1 MSAPFSFDEAV
12 FKLLGDEFGV
22 DYAIEV
28 LQAFLADTADKM
40 AKLAINGHDR
50 ELVKREAHSVKGSAA
65 TFGFDDL
72 ARLARELERG
82 AQTIPVE
89 QLETSVR
96 ELRQVFEVTEQFAK
110 TNLLL
115 QAGPGAAA

>member
-1 MSAPFSFDEAV
+1 MSAPFSFDEAI
-12 FKLLGDEFGV
+12 FKLLGDELGD

-40 AKLAINGHDR
+40 ANLAVNGHDR

-65 TFGFDDL
+65 TFGFNDL
-72 ARLARELERG
+72 SRLARELERG

-110 TNLLL
+110 TNLL